1 VDLGVV
7 NLEVSKQQP
16 PPFVVVLIAMPLIH
30 QETLAYHLVKEED
43 FMVLVLVQLVRLPK
57 EALLKVLRLLGLHLM
72 LLVQQGPDQKI

>member
-1 VDLGVV
+1 
-7 NLEVSKQQP
+7 
-16 PPFVVVLIAMPLIH
+16 MPLIH